1 MKVPAPVVAAC
12 LLGLSEPASAHLV
25 STRFGELY
33 SGLMHPLTALQH
45 LVPWLGLG
53 LLGGLLGSHTSRWVL
68 LAFPL
73 SVGVG
78 ALLAG
83 MLPAAAAI
91 NHLNLFSFVL
101 LGVLVALATR
111 LNRPTF
117 IGLAVIV
124 GLSHGFANGTAD
136 LDGVPLLLYA
146 SGVLLAAY
154 IVIATATAMTHT
166 LSQRTAWGTIAIRAA
181 GSWIVAIGLVFS
193 GYSLISGLMPGLMSA
208 GPVAAG

>member
-1 MKVPAPVVAAC
+1 MKVPALVFAIG
-12 LLGLSEPASAHLV
+12 LLGLSEPAAAHLV

-33 SGLMHPLTALQH
+33 GGLIHPLTALQH

-53 LLGGLLGSHTSRWVL
+53 LLGGLLGSHTSKWVL

-73 SVGVG
+73 SVGTG

-83 MLPAAAAI
+83 TLPAAAAVG
-91 NHLNLFSFVL
+91 HLNLFSFVL
-101 LGVLVALATR
+101 LGLLVALAAR
-111 LNRPTF
+111 LNRPMF
-117 IGLAVIV
+117 ISLAVMV

-136 LDGVPLLLYA
+136 LEAGPLLLYA

-154 IVIATATAMTHT
+154 LLIATTTAVTHT

-193 GYSLISGLMPGLMSA
+193 AYSLLSA
-208 GPVAAG
+208 ELVAAG

>member
-1 MKVPAPVVAAC
+1 MTSRALVVAI
-12 LLGLSEPASAHLV
+12 LFVSLPETASAHLV

-33 SGLMHPLTALQH
+33 SGLLHPLTALQH

-53 LLGGLLGSHTSRWVL
+53 LLGGLLGSRISKWVL

-83 MLPAAAAI
+83 PLPAATAVDY
-91 NHLNLFSFVL
+91 LNLLSFVL
-101 LGVLVALATR
+101 LGLLVAVAVR

-117 IGLAVIV
+117 LTLTVV
-124 GLSHGFANGTAD
+124 FGLSHGFANGSPD
-136 LDGVPLLLYA
+136 LAGWPLLLYA
-146 SGVLLAAY
+146 FGVLLAAY
-154 IVIATATAMTHT
+154 LLIAIATAVAEVVA
-166 LSQRTAWGTIAIRAA
+166 QRATWGKIAIRAA

-193 GYSLISGLMPGLMSA
+193 GYSLM
-208 GPVAAG
+208 AAG

>member
-1 MKVPAPVVAAC
+1 MKVVPALAFAVG

-53 LLGGLLGSHTSRWVL
+53 LLGGLLGNHTSRWVL
-68 LAFPL
+68 LVFPL
-73 SVGVG
+73 SVGAG

-83 MLPAAAAI
+83 NLPAAAAI
-91 NHLNLFSFVL
+91 DHVNLLSFVL
-101 LGVLVALATR
+101 LGLLVALAAR
-111 LNRPTF
+111 PNRPTF
-117 IGLAVIV
+117 ITLTVIV

-136 LDGVPLLLYA
+136 LEGWPLLLYA

-154 IVIATATAMTHT
+154 LLIATATAVTHR
-166 LSQRTAWGTIAIRAA
+166 LSRRTAWGTIAIRAA
-181 GSWIVAIGLVFS
+181 GSWIVAIGLVFG
-193 GYSLISGLMPGLMSA
+193 GYSLMAPEL
-208 GPVAAG
+208 VAAG